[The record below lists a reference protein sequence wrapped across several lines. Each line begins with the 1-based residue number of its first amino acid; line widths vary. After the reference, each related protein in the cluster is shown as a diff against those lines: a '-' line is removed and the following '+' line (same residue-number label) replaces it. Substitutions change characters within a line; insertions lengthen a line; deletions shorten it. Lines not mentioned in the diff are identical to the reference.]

1 MQSFAF
7 EIKIIVFTLQRVQE
21 GMSSYILISGFPK
34 TNNES
39 KNIINNFQYMC
50 ANSFESLEYMWLLN
64 RLVFGVPYESVMIQ
78 EALLN
83 FIYGDFFHVGLIDK
97 NHNMNHNCYRMIGG
111 PCAVILGVY
120 VYAIGILQAS
130 GVTRELWQT
139 EDFVSDLLI
148 LKFNSHTTI

>member
-1 MQSFAF
+1 MVQSFAF

-78 EALLN
+78 EALMN
-83 FIYGDFFHVGLIDK
+83 YMSGYVCYVGLIGT
-97 NHNMNHNCYRMIGG
+97 NHNVKNNRYQMIGG
-111 PCAVILGVY
+111 SFAAIIGGY
-120 VYAIGILQAS
+120 MYDIGILQAS
-130 GVTRELWQT
+130 ISTRELWRP
-139 EDFVSDLLI
+139 
-148 LKFNSHTTI
+148 